1 MNHFRVIW
9 PVAVVILACVLSS
22 SVGETA
28 SYRSTSYRQDAAAV
42 YVGLGVE
49 DVFQIWN
56 LTRLRRSIFREA
68 RKRFTR

>member
-9 PVAVVILACVLSS
+9 PVAVVILACVVSS

-28 SYRSTSYRQDAAAV
+28 SYRSTSYHEDAAAV
-42 YVGLGVE
+42 YVGVE
-49 DVFQIWN
+49 DVFRIWN

>member
-1 MNHFRVIW
+1 MIHFRVIW
-9 PVAVVILACVLSS
+9 PVAVVILACVVSS

-28 SYRSTSYRQDAAAV
+28 SYRSTSYREDAAAV
-42 YVGLGVE
+42 YVGVE
-49 DVFQIWN
+49 DVFRIWN

>member
-9 PVAVVILACVLSS
+9 PVAVVILACVVSS

-28 SYRSTSYRQDAAAV
+28 SYRSTSYPEDAAAV
-42 YVGLGVE
+42 YVGVE
-49 DVFQIWN
+49 DVFRIGN